1 MAGKEKPKGIN
12 KTVIDLRNFL
22 GDTGYNLKKPG
33 AIETGL
39 RNFIGDRVLWATG
52 NDPLPA
58 GQGAGDVYAEETL
71 RNLGKIYPQQY
82 AADLAN
88 KAALA
93 SMGSNAALA
102 REAGAANFTKPFAT
116 PVTDKVNTSNTSNT
130 SNTGAI
136 TPASIA
142 ARMAKPEVISQR
154 EREMNAAMD
163 AGLEYTPGQAA
174 GTAARMQ
181 QEAADAAARAESDAA
196 IESSYNPVLD
206 FLKKQEQQTNARYAQ
221 NSANL
226 KNIFGALTGIAAA
239 DTARINE
246 QFKSSLTKQASDLAA
261 RTAEQRAAQEAGMA
275 QLAETGAERGNGPAL
290 GGSPTATATQ
300 EAIGQSNAI
309 QQNWEGLMGAQ
320 QANAITDIQNRGAGY
335 GQQEVAANNQMAQNL
350 QDALMAIAG
359 QQAGTQS
366 SIAQA
371 KVSRDQ
377 AAANNEFEA
386 AQAANKARLEY
397 GLQELK
403 NKGQM
408 DVATLKAN
416 ASIKLKG
423 MGGTGTP
430 KALKGA
436 AGIAQ
441 RAAAVGVPLN
451 EVISQYEQAYT
462 DAFDALNP
470 GFDPNATGAK
480 SPKTPTKDQVLKFW
494 SSTIAGS
501 PQTAN
506 RMGPLIVEWADT
518 QY

>member
-88 KAALA
+88 KATSKLSPEAISALIA
-93 SMGSNAALA
+93 NAQKNTLTNWGNPISNKSAVDTKKTDTSKTGS
-102 REAGAANFTKPFAT
+102 
-116 PVTDKVNTSNTSNT
+116 
-130 SNTGAI
+130 I

-154 EREMNAAMD
+154 EREMNAAMN

-221 NSANL
+221 NAANL

-350 QDALMAIAG
+350 QDALMGIEG
-359 QQAGTQS
+359 QQVGIQS
-366 SIAQA
+366 QIAQA
-371 KVSRDQ
+371 KVARDQ
-377 AAANNEFEA
+377 AIAANDAQA
-386 AQAANKARLEY
+386 AQAAQDQLYA
-397 GLQELK
+397 LQLQASK
-403 NKGQM
+403 NQGQM
-408 DVATLKAN
+408 DVAQLKAN
-416 ASIKLKG
+416 ATLAAKRLSGGSGSSAKVPASEQIKARADLLG
-423 MGGTGTP
+423 PTVFQQIQ
-430 KALKGA
+430 AS
-436 AGIAQ
+436 AGDAY
-441 RAAAVGVPLN
+441 N
-451 EVISQYEQAYT
+451 QAFAT
-462 DAFDALNP
+462 LNP
-470 GFDPNATGAK
+470 NADAPGAK
-480 SPKTPTKDQVLKFW
+480 IKTPSAADVKAAWQAAHRGKATSVAPL
-494 SSTIAGS
+494 
-501 PQTAN
+501 AN
-506 RMGPLIVEWADT
+506 DYIDSA
-518 QY
+518 YN